1 MQCQQ
6 RLRPDLA
13 VHDEVAHATLG
24 EGVVTALSGDG
35 TVTVRFRED
44 RSERRL
50 VLGYAPLTKI

>member
-1 MQCQQ
+1 MG
-6 RLRPDLA
+6 
-13 VHDEVAHATLG
+13 DEVAHATLG